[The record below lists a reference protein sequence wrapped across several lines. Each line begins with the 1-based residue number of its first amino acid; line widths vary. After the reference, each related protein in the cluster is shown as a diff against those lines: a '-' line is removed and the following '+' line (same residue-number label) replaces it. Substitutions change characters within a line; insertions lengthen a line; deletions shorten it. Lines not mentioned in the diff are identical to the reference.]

1 MLPWYVC
8 TERKRV
14 TGFTATL
21 PDCENHVATRDI
33 FTAVVVLRVPDS
45 WEEKPSIF
53 FTCDAFPCG
62 LFRLRRVQSAACFS
76 RDRGSTFVTRASR
89 SHGKCVATNE
99 GVRCAHTKGG
109 QLGPHGALCGANT
122 GVPHHTTSTCQ
133 RGCPPHNDTDPHTH
147 TNATTLHMCP
157 LHT

>member
-1 MLPWYVC
+1 MILCILAHFLTHYLCRIVRRFGCC
-8 TERKRV
+8 TLVRFRRRK
-14 TGFTATL
+14 
-21 PDCENHVATRDI
+21 
-33 FTAVVVLRVPDS
+33 
-45 WEEKPSIF
+45 EKPSIF